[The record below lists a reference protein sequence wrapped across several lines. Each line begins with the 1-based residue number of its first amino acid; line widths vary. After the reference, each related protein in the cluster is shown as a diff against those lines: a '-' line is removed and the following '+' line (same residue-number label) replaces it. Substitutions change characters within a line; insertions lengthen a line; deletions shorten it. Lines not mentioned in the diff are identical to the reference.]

1 MHHTSNVIPATTIN
15 INQISF
21 NQISHRYP
29 TIKQLFINKSYDVAS
44 FCDLAAKS
52 NFVAVDTEF
61 VREKTYWPILCL
73 IQIATR
79 DQAVAID
86 PLVKG
91 IDLEPVYDLMKNKSV
106 LKVFHAASQDMQ
118 IMFNAIGQVPAPVF
132 DTQIGAMF
140 SGYGDQPAYATLV
153 EKILGESIDKR
164 SQMTD
169 WSRRPL
175 TKHQINYAI
184 GDVTHLIHVYD
195 KLISELKTSN
205 RIYWAHEEISR
216 LQDQNVYDTDLR
228 ELWRRVRLRRPTRRS
243 LAILREITE
252 WRELTARKQDIPKN
266 WVVRD
271 ESLAEIALNAPQTR
285 ADLERVRGVNERLA
299 NGRYGTGLIEAVNIG
314 LAVPEEKCPDP
325 DRGRSPLRGH
335 DTLVALLQALL
346 KLRCDENGI
355 AAQLVANRK
364 ELDRIATEDKPDVR
378 AMTGWRKEIYGND
391 AVALKN
397 GEIALT
403 ADGLSVRIVKA

>member
-1 MHHTSNVIPATTIN
+1 
-15 INQISF
+15 
-21 NQISHRYP
+21 
-29 TIKQLFINKSYDVAS
+29 
-44 FCDLAAKS
+44 
-52 NFVAVDTEF
+52 
-61 VREKTYWPILCL
+61 
-73 IQIATR
+73 
-79 DQAVAID
+79 
-86 PLVKG
+86 
-91 IDLEPVYDLMKNKSV
+91 MKNQSV

-118 IMFNAIGQVPAPVF
+118 IMFNAIGQVPTPVF

-175 TKHQINYAI
+175 TKHQIHYAI

-195 KLISELKTSN
+195 QLISELKNSN
-205 RIYWAHEEISR
+205 RIYWAQEEISH
-216 LQDQNVYDTDLR
+216 LQDQNLYDTDLR
-228 ELWRRVRLRRPTRRS
+228 ELWRRVRLRRPTRRA
-243 LAILREITE
+243 LAILREVTE

-271 ESLAEIALNAPQTR
+271 ESLAEIALNAPQTP
-285 ADLERVRGVNERLA
+285 ADLERVRGVNEQLA

-314 LAVPEEKCPDP
+314 LAIPEEKCPDP

-335 DTLVALLQALL
+335 NTLVALLQALL

-364 ELDRIATEDKPDVR
+364 ELDQIATEDEPDVR

-391 AVALKN
+391 AVALKK

>member
-1 MHHTSNVIPATTIN
+1 
-15 INQISF
+15 
-21 NQISHRYP
+21 
-29 TIKQLFINKSYDVAS
+29 
-44 FCDLAAKS
+44 
-52 NFVAVDTEF
+52 
-61 VREKTYWPILCL
+61 
-73 IQIATR
+73 
-79 DQAVAID
+79 
-86 PLVKG
+86 
-91 IDLEPVYDLMKNKSV
+91 MKNQSV

-118 IMFNAIGQVPAPVF
+118 IMFNAIGQVPTPVF

-175 TKHQINYAI
+175 TKHQIHYAI

-195 KLISELKTSN
+195 QLISELKNSN
-205 RIYWAHEEISR
+205 RIYWAQEEISH
-216 LQDQNVYDTDLR
+216 LQDQNLYDTDLR
-228 ELWRRVRLRRPTRRS
+228 ELWRRVRLRRPTRRA
-243 LAILREITE
+243 LAILREVTE

-271 ESLAEIALNAPQTR
+271 ESLAEIALNAPQTP
-285 ADLERVRGVNERLA
+285 ADLERVRGVNEQLA

-314 LAVPEEKCPDP
+314 LAIPEEKCPDP

-335 DTLVALLQALL
+335 NTLVSLLQALL

-364 ELDRIATEDKPDVR
+364 ELDQIATEDEPDVR

-391 AVALKN
+391 AVALKK

>member
-1 MHHTSNVIPATTIN
+1 MHRCSP
-15 INQISF
+15 
-21 NQISHRYP
+21 
-29 TIKQLFINKSYDVAS
+29 IKRLFITKSHDVLK
-44 FCDLAAKS
+44 FCDTASKS

-73 IQIATR
+73 IQIATK

-86 PLVKG
+86 PLAKG
-91 IDLEPVYDLMKNKSV
+91 IDLQPVYELMRNKSV

-140 SGYGDQPAYATLV
+140 SGYGDQPSYATLV
-153 EKILGESIDKR
+153 QKILGESIDKR

-175 TKHQINYAI
+175 TKDQIEYAI
-184 GDVTHLIHVYD
+184 GDVTHLIHVYNR
-195 KLISELKTSN
+195 LISELEDSN
-205 RIYWAHEEISR
+205 RISWAQEEISH
-216 LQDQNVYDTDLR
+216 LQDQNLYNTDLR
-228 ELWRRVRLRRPTRRS
+228 ELWKKIRLRRPTPRA
-243 LAILREITE
+243 LAILREVTE

-266 WVVRD
+266 WVIRD
-271 ESLAEIALNAPQTR
+271 ESLAEIALNAPHTP

-299 NGRYGTGLIEAVNIG
+299 NGRYGAALIEAVNIG
-314 LAVPEEKCPDP
+314 LKVPQEDCPDP
-325 DRGRSPLRGH
+325 DRGKLPLTGH
-335 DTLVALLQALL
+335 ANLVALLQALL

-355 AAQLVANRK
+355 AAQLVATRK
-364 ELDRIATEDKPDVR
+364 ELDLIATEDEPDVR
-378 AMTGWRKEIYGND
+378 TMAGWRREIYGND
-391 AVALKN
+391 AVALKH

-403 ADGLSVRIVKA
+403 AKGLSVHVVRT

>member
-1 MHHTSNVIPATTIN
+1 
-15 INQISF
+15 
-21 NQISHRYP
+21 
-29 TIKQLFINKSYDVAS
+29 
-44 FCDLAAKS
+44 
-52 NFVAVDTEF
+52 
-61 VREKTYWPILCL
+61 
-73 IQIATR
+73 
-79 DQAVAID
+79 
-86 PLVKG
+86 
-91 IDLEPVYDLMKNKSV
+91 MKNQSV

-153 EKILGESIDKR
+153 QKILGKSIDKR

-175 TKHQINYAI
+175 TRHQIDYAI

-195 KLISELKTSN
+195 QLISELKNSN
-205 RIYWAHEEISR
+205 RTYWAQEEISH
-216 LQDQNVYDTDLR
+216 LQDENLYDTDLR
-228 ELWRRVRLRRPTRRS
+228 ELWRKVRLRRPTRRA
-243 LAILREITE
+243 LAILREVTE

-271 ESLAEIALNAPQTR
+271 ESLAEIALNAPQTP
-285 ADLERVRGVNERLA
+285 ADLERVRGVNERVA
-299 NGRYGTGLIEAVNIG
+299 NGRYGTALIDAVNIG
-314 LAVPEEKCPDP
+314 IKVPEEDCPDP
-325 DRGRSPLRGH
+325 DKGKSPLKGH
-335 DTLVALLQALL
+335 DILVALLQALL

-364 ELDRIATEDKPDVR
+364 ELDQIATEDDPDVR
-378 AMTGWRKEIYGND
+378 AMNGWRREIYGDD
-391 AVALKN
+391 AVALKH

-403 ADGLSVRIVKA
+403 ADGLSVRIVQA